1 MKIRRSSRK
10 NMTKKIIVKFSVVI
24 VGWIICIGLFA
35 SPSTIPYP
43 PFNSYALALGSNNT
57 GNINLLN
64 NENLADLFEIASGI
78 FAAVLCALSLIAYR
92 NLQSKRIL
100 LVSGAFGIFAVH
112 AIVSSIDV
120 FIPGIEF
127 SSLELITSILI
138 FVSLTFF
145 FLAIVKRFKMS
156 ERKPTSAWSF

>member
-1 MKIRRSSRK
+1 MIMIQKILKVNTMRSE
-10 NMTKKIIVKFSVVI
+10 ILYFV
-24 VGWIICIGLFA
+24 LFVFA
-35 SPSTIPYP
+35 ITTTPPL
-43 PFNSYALALGSNNT
+43 PFNLHALAYGSNIGN
-57 GNINLLN
+57 NINLLN

-92 NLQSKRIL
+92 NLKSKRML
-100 LVSGAFGIFAVH
+100 LVSGAFGIFAIH

-138 FVSLTFF
+138 FISLTFF
-145 FLAIVKRFKMS
+145 FLAIVKRFKIN
-156 ERKPTSAWSF
+156 ERKPTSPQSF

>member
-1 MKIRRSSRK
+1 M
-10 NMTKKIIVKFSVVI
+10 VC
-24 VGWIICIGLFA
+24 IICIVLFT
-35 SPSTIPYP
+35 SPFTIPYP
-43 PFNSYALALGSNNT
+43 QFDSYTLVYGSNT
-57 GNINLLN
+57 AGKISLLN

-78 FAAVLCALSLIAYR
+78 FAAVLCALSLMAYR
-92 NLQSKRIL
+92 NLQLKRML

-145 FLAIVKRFKMS
+145 FLAIVKRFKIS
-156 ERKPTSAWSF
+156 ERKATSAHSF

>member
-1 MKIRRSSRK
+1 
-10 NMTKKIIVKFSVVI
+10 MTKKIIVNFGVVM
-24 VGWIICIGLFA
+24 VRIICIVLFA
-35 SPSTIPYP
+35 FSYIPYLSLNP
-43 PFNSYALALGSNNT
+43 YTLAYGINNA
-57 GNINLLN
+57 GGINLLK
-64 NENLADLFEIASGI
+64 NENLADMFEIASGI
-78 FAAVLCALSLIAYR
+78 FAAVLCALSLLAYR
-92 NLQSKRIL
+92 NLQSKRML

-145 FLAIVKRFKMS
+145 FLAIVKRFKIS
-156 ERKPTSAWSF
+156 ERKTASTESL

>member
-1 MKIRRSSRK
+1 
-10 NMTKKIIVKFSVVI
+10 MTIKKIIVKFSVVMA
-24 VGWIICIGLFA
+24 WIICIVLFA
-35 SPSTIPYP
+35 SPSSIPYL
-43 PFNSYALALGSNNT
+43 PFNSYTLAYGSNNT

-78 FAAVLCALSLIAYR
+78 FAAVLCALSLMAYR
-92 NLQSKRIL
+92 NLQSKRML

-156 ERKPTSAWSF
+156 ERKPTSAHSF

>member
-1 MKIRRSSRK
+1 
-10 NMTKKIIVKFSVVI
+10 MTKKIIVNFGVVM
-24 VGWIICIGLFA
+24 VRIICIVLFT
-35 SPSTIPYP
+35 SSYIPYLSL
-43 PFNSYALALGSNNT
+43 NSYTLAYGINNA
-57 GNINLLN
+57 GGINLLN
-64 NENLADLFEIASGI
+64 NENLADMFEIATGI
-78 FAAVLCALSLIAYR
+78 FAAVLCALSLLAYR
-92 NLQSKRIL
+92 NLQSKRML

-112 AIVSSIDV
+112 SIVSSIDV

-156 ERKPTSAWSF
+156 ERKATSAQSS

>member
-1 MKIRRSSRK
+1 
-10 NMTKKIIVKFSVVI
+10 MTIKKIIVKFSA
-24 VGWIICIGLFA
+24 GMAWIICILLFA
-35 SPSTIPYP
+35 SPSTNPHL
-43 PFNSYALALGSNNT
+43 PFNSYTTLAYGSNNT

-78 FAAVLCALSLIAYR
+78 FAAVLCALSLMAYR
-92 NLQSKRIL
+92 DLQSKRML

-138 FVSLTFF
+138 FVSLTFI
-145 FLAIVKRFKMS
+145 FLAIVKRFKIS
-156 ERKPTSAWSF
+156 ERKPTSAQSF